1 MKLLEG
7 KTAIVT
13 GASSGIGRATAL
25 LFAAHGAHVIVTA
38 RREAELTSLAAE
50 IKGSGGDAV
59 AVAGDVRDDRTHE
72 RTVELALEKSGR
84 LDIAINNA
92 GLVGEMG
99 PAASISMDGW
109 RETLETNLTSSFLAA
124 RRQLAAMETGGGGS
138 LVFVSTF
145 VGHILGFPG
154 MTAYAASKAGM
165 IGMMRVMAAEY
176 AALGVRVNALL
187 PGGVD
192 TPAGRQSAGSPEG
205 LDFIRSLHAMKR
217 IAHPAEIASAALYLA
232 SDLSSFVTGSTLLAD
247 GGITISK
254 T

>member
-25 LFAAHGAHVIVTA
+25 LFATHGAHVIVTA
-38 RREAELTSLAAE
+38 RRAAELQSLVEE
-50 IKGSGGDAV
+50 IGASGGVALAV
-59 AVAGDVRDDRTHE
+59 PGDVRDDSTHA
-72 RTVELALEKSGR
+72 RTVDLAMEKFGR

-92 GLVGEMG
+92 GVIGETA
-99 PAASISMDGW
+99 PAAEISVEGW

-124 RRQLAAMETGGGGS
+124 RRQLPALEASGKGS

-145 VGHILGFPG
+145 VGHVLGFPG
-154 MTAYAASKAGM
+154 MTAYGASKAGM
-165 IGMMRVMAAEY
+165 IGMMRVMAVEY
-176 AALGVRVNALL
+176 AARGVRVNALL

-192 TPAGRQSAGSPEG
+192 TPAGRDSAGSPEG
-205 LDFIRSLHAMKR
+205 LDFVRSLHAMKR
-217 IAHPAEIASAALYLA
+217 IADPAEIAGAALYLA

-247 GGITISK
+247 GGVTVSK